1 MSAAVDSPA
10 LVASFTNDRLEICA
24 NVREIPERE
33 EFEFLVVDAF
43 SGDVVISRIFSSAE
57 DAVAAAKA
65 ITQEPLEGSKRS

>member
-10 LVASFTNDRLEICA
+10 LVASFTNDHLGICA
-24 NVREIPERE
+24 NVREIPSEKY
-33 EFEFLVVDAF
+33 EFLVVDAF

-65 ITQEPLEGSKRS
+65 ITQEP